1 MKRSLLDITQKISR
15 NPGKAVLTPKDLNNS
30 TYWIFEATG
39 WRFVDILREIQYRTT
54 QDRLEVYL
62 NTQSIG
68 SADYI
73 VENGGNGL
81 LIKFIKNRFE
91 MYTIYGTELDAK
103 DYIEII
109 GDIEK
114 YA

>member
-15 NPGKAVLTPKDLNNS
+15 NPGKAVLTPKDLTNS

-54 QDRLEVYL
+54 QDRLQVYI
-62 NTQSIG
+62 NTQAISGTDYEVEEGG
-68 SADYI
+68 S
-73 VENGGNGL
+73 GL
-81 LIKFIKNRFE
+81 LIKFIKSNFE
-91 MYTIYGTELDAK
+91 FNLDNN
-103 DYIEII
+103 DYIEIK
-109 GDIEK
+109 GDIEQ

>member
-15 NPGKAVLTPKDLNNS
+15 NPGKTNLTPKDLTNS

-54 QDRLEVYL
+54 QDRLKIYI
-62 NTQSIG
+62 NTQSI
-68 SADYI
+68 SARDYI
-73 VENGGNGL
+73 VEEGGNGL
-81 LIKFIKNRFE
+81 LIKFIKNNFQFD
-91 MYTIYGTELDAK
+91 LDND
-103 DYIEII
+103 DYIQIE
-109 GDIEK
+109 GDIEN